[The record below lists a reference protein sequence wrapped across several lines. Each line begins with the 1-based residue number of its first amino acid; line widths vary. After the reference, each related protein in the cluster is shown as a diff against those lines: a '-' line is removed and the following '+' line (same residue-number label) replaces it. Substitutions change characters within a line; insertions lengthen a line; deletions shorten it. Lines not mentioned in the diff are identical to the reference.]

1 MSKPTSSNKLEGPAI
16 YAPRRERER
25 TVSSDRPAM
34 EADAGGSD
42 GKKAERGQQQVA
54 KQAAAAKEAERR
66 DRATQ
71 PKALDGVEEAIRTL
85 IGLTHAPGKIAVA
98 SPRSHVPQDP
108 STASTRVQVN
118 ERPPQRSGTQ
128 GLDHDAARSAA
139 SRRYV
144 PKPEIV
150 PEPPAEVRRSGLLR
164 AVMPISLATV
174 FAVTT
179 ALITISTSQPG
190 GLKSAID
197 RIVGTRSEPKEP
209 RAIAEP
215 LSRLVVEDQQ
225 TFVNEPLPLAV
236 RVEHSA
242 ENELLLLDGFA
253 PGTTLSAGTARS
265 PSSWQL
271 PYEKL
276 DGLYLYAPKDF
287 IGVMNTAVNL
297 LGSDKHLLD
306 SRTMQLKWIA
316 RQPVPVPKMASP
328 EATVGTQL
336 DAGHASVPA
345 PKAASPEATAS
356 IQLDAGHASVPAP
369 KPASPEATASIQL
382 DAGHASVPAPKAASP
397 EATASIQLDARH
409 PPMPPIEPSEAAM
422 LLRKG
427 RDLLDSG
434 DISAARVAFRRL
446 ADAGNA
452 EAAMALASTYNPDYL
467 AAHHFVG
474 MRGDRAT
481 ARALYRR
488 AKELGSADADRFLMQ
503 MQRMR

>member
-1 MSKPTSSNKLEGPAI
+1 MSKPTSSNKLQGPAI

-25 TVSSDRPAM
+25 AGSSDRPSR

-42 GKKAERGQQQVA
+42 AEKIEEGQQAA
-54 KQAAAAKEAERR
+54 KQAAAAKEAERQ

-85 IGLTHAPGKIAVA
+85 IGLTHAPGKLAVA
-98 SPRSHVPQDP
+98 SPPISCP
-108 STASTRVQVN
+108 SGSIHSVHTGPQVN

-150 PEPPAEVRRSGLLR
+150 PEPPTEVRRSGLLR
-164 AVMPISLATV
+164 AVMPMSLATV

-179 ALITISTSQPG
+179 ALIMISTSQPD
-190 GLKSAID
+190 GLKRAID
-197 RIVGTRSEPKEP
+197 RIVGIRSQPKEP

-225 TFVNEPLPLAV
+225 AFVNEPIPLAV

-316 RQPVPVPKMASP
+316 RQPVSAQKMASP

-336 DAGHASVPA
+336 DDGHASVPA
-345 PKAASPEATAS
+345 PKAASPEAIAS

-369 KPASPEATASIQL
+369 KAASPEATASIQL